1 MTLPYEQ
8 QKEYA
13 AAADAAK
20 RLLVAQNHRTIPE
33 LLYYLA
39 KDSDSTVRMAVLQ
52 NPMMPQHAYLV
63 LAKDKNPAIREA
75 VAQKLSSFI
84 LAEEAA
90 KAKSLDD
97 RVLGGGV
104 LAALDVLVIDP
115 LDAIRIKLSE
125 AFKFSLLVPKKVLQ
139 ALARDAVAAVSR
151 PVLENSPQFVEAD
164 FVELLSDS
172 PPTHI
177 TQAIARRKD
186 LSAKIIDAVLVQDDA
201 EAADVLLLN
210 NVITLSPQAEAR
222 ATALATG
229 RNAATDAVRS
239 LYQAGGLDD
248 AAVYSKVM
256 QQDRPWVLAAIAIL
270 SGMRIET
277 VKKVAQ
283 SRSAHALTALC
294 WKAGLTAVTAYQ
306 VQLKIAH
313 IVPMNA
319 VPPQK
324 GEYSL
329 SIEQLQWHVDI
340 VAGLDGGAMRV
351 AV

>member
-1 MTLPYEQ
+1 MTLPYNQ

-20 RLLVAQNHRTIPE
+20 RLLVAQNHGTIPE

-90 KAKSLDD
+90 KAKSL
-97 RVLGGGV
+97 GGGV
-104 LAALDVLVIDP
+104 LAALDVLVLDP
-115 LDAIRIKLSE
+115 LDDIRIKLAE

-210 NVITLSPQAEAR
+210 NAIDLSSYARER
-222 ATALATG
+222 ATALTTG
-229 RNAATDAVRS
+229 RNAAMDAV
-239 LYQAGGLDD
+239 LLLHQAGGLDD

-324 GEYSL
+324 GGYSL
-329 SIEQLQWHVDI
+329 SDKQLQWHVDI
-340 VAGLDGGAMRV
+340 VAGLDGGVMRV